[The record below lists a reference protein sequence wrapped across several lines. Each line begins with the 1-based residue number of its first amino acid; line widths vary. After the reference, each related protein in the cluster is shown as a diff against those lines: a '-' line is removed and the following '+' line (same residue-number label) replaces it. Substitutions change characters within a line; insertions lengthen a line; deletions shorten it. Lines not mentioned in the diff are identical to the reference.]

1 MYVSIFI
8 IYQAGK
14 WKIIILSVWIN
25 NEGKRRNKYMKRVT
39 MNEYKILRT
48 IFKNVLVVSASDN
61 EALIFLK
68 K

>member
-1 MYVSIFI
+1 
-8 IYQAGK
+8 
-14 WKIIILSVWIN
+14 
-25 NEGKRRNKYMKRVT
+25 MKRVT

>member
-1 MYVSIFI
+1 M
-8 IYQAGK
+8 K
-14 WKIIILSVWIN
+14 T
-25 NEGKRRNKYMKRVT
+25 KRRNKDMKRVT
-39 MNEYKILRT
+39 MNEYKILQT